1 MIFMSIFTVRVKQTE
16 VVQEV
21 SRNHPS
27 RKMANKLFI
36 GQYVFCLLSLILK
49 VTTMLILLFY
59 VLGYI
64 RDDEKHMAFRCGK
77 TLYNMSWSYLYL
89 AYNCILYQWVFSVHR
104 VNLYGD
110 EIDVAT
116 FKQR

>member
-1 MIFMSIFTVRVKQTE
+1 MTVFTVRIKQAE
-16 VVQEV
+16 VVQEQ

-27 RKMANKLFI
+27 RKMADRLFI
-36 GQYVFCLLSLILK
+36 GQYVFCIISLIFK

-64 RDDEKHMAFRCGK
+64 KDDDQHMAFRCGK

-89 AYNCILYQWVFSVHR
+89 AYNCILY
-104 VNLYGD
+104 
-110 EIDVAT
+110 
-116 FKQR
+116 